1 MHVDAGDPETRPAV
15 RAAFPSVAVSRR
27 RAASGRAVGE
37 TVFCGKRLPGLWR
50 VSTTTAIQSIRDFF
64 DSVGQLFDRD
74 PSAGMLAAGA
84 IVHDGEVSPDRSGS
98 AAWTADF
105 VGCGC
110 AYRRAAFLETDGYV
124 ALPLPYGVE
133 EADLTLQLHA
143 RGWRI
148 LRSDLLRVRHATALD
163 HHRAPEITAASVSN
177 LARLA
182 MLRYP
187 SSLWPYAAL
196 QIANRVTWLLR
207 NGRRAGL
214 ASGLADIPRAV
225 LDHRHARS
233 PVTPNGQAGRALG
246 ARPNRLDASRTG
258 SAASLVCASIRHSAG
273 TGSAWTTWPR
283 WSPTSGRRLARPRP
297 ALVGAWLRASI
308 PSS

>member
-1 MHVDAGDPETRPAV
+1 MTPPVSAIIPTYCRTSALLRTLEVIFAYRLPPAEVLVHVDAGDYKSGQAV
-15 RAAFPSVAVSRR
+15 RSRFPTVLVIEAARRVGPTGGRNRLLREAACPYVASFDDD
-27 RAASGRAVGE
+27 SY
-37 TVFCGKRLPGLWR
+37 P
-50 VSTTTAIQSIRDFF
+50 IDPDFF
-64 DSVGQLFDRD
+64 DTVAQLFERH

-84 IVHDGEVSPDRSGS
+84 IVHDGEVIPDRSGS
-98 AAWTADF
+98 AAWVADF

-110 AYRRAAFLETDGYV
+110 AYRRAAFMQTDGYV

-187 SSLWPYAAL
+187 STLWPYAAL
-196 QIANRVTWLLR
+196 QVANRVAWLLR
-207 NGRRAGL
+207 NGRRAGV
-214 ASGLADIPRAV
+214 AAGLAEIPRAV
-225 LDHRHARS
+225 LVHRHARS
-233 PVTPNGQAGRALG
+233 PVPAETVRRVRAL
-246 ARPNRLDASRTG
+246 
-258 SAASLVCASIRHSAG
+258 
-273 TGSAWTTWPR
+273 
-283 WSPTSGRRLARPRP
+283 RRAPEP
-297 ALVGAWLRASI
+297 A
-308 PSS
+308 